1 MRRVLTAA
9 PAGTIHANFQL
20 RLELI
25 PALLGALAVV
35 AGAFLALATTASAAT
50 PRAYEMVTPLDSNG
64 QDVSTSGG
72 KLETTASPNGEA
84 LLFMVWGPLPGSEAG
99 GVITANVSYRG
110 TEEWKT
116 DFLAPLQDP
125 DLTGGSS
132 VQFASDDMT
141 EFVVQGPMSP
151 QPAPGTGEGTIN
163 LFHYDTATEV
173 FKPITVGTA
182 PDSPETTSEAVGAS
196 SDLSTVVFQY
206 HGDASLVEG
215 SEPNERQLYVWNE
228 SDGSLDLVG
237 RRPGT
242 NAPIP
247 GRSLLASF
255 RYNRNP
261 VSKDGSTIFFS
272 ASFGE
277 DTKVLA
283 RIDGS
288 ETVDLSASQETVPI
302 EENGQAHF
310 LFASDDGSVAYFIS
324 DEMLTDDAGAGPE
337 NSELYRYDL
346 EARELTNLTVEP
358 LGANGAE
365 VLGPVA
371 TSNDGSRIYFA
382 ARGVLAPG
390 GEEGANNVYMWTDDG
405 TPKGSIEFVAADI
418 EPKTYEF
425 STVPSGKSTAR
436 TTADG
441 SKLLFTSK
449 QSLTGYPTN
458 SRTQGYLYD
467 AETGELSCVTCN
479 PLVESSSSN
488 AELST
493 GGSGDV
499 MAMIRTLT
507 TDGSRVFFTSLE
519 QLTPEDEDSGKD
531 VYEYETATK
540 QLTLLS
546 SGQSNQPSLFH
557 DASTD
562 GRDVFIST
570 RDALVP
576 IDTNENVNIYDARI
590 GGGLAGQHPSPPPIP
605 CGAGEC
611 QAPLL
616 AAPPAVP
623 GSATFQGPGNQA
635 QKGKRVKKHKK
646 CRKQGKGKKK
656 RGKRCAGNSG
666 KRHGRR

>member
-1 MRRVLTAA
+1 VRRVSTV
-9 PAGTIHANFQL
+9 PADLIHANFRL
-20 RLELI
+20 RLDLT
-25 PALLGALAVV
+25 PALLGALAAVV
-35 AGAFLALATTASAAT
+35 GAVLVLAATASAAT

-72 KLETTASPNGEA
+72 ILETTASPDGEA
-84 LLFMVWGPLPGSEAG
+84 LLFMVWAALPGSKAG
-99 GVITANVSYRG
+99 GILTANVSYRG
-110 TEEWKT
+110 TEEWQT

-125 DLTGGSS
+125 APTGGSS
-132 VQFASDDMT
+132 VQFASQDMGK
-141 EFVVQGPMSP
+141 FVVQGPISP

-163 LFHYDTATEV
+163 LFHYEVATEV

-182 PDSPETTSEAVGAS
+182 PDSLDTTSEAVGAS
-196 SDLSTVVFQY
+196 NDLSKVVFQY
-206 HGDASLVEG
+206 RGDASLVEG

-228 SDGSLDLVG
+228 ADGTVDIVG
-237 RRPGT
+237 RHPGT
-242 NAPIP
+242 NAPIA
-247 GRSLLASF
+247 GQSYLGSF
-255 RYNRNP
+255 RYDRNAI
-261 VSKDGSTIFFS
+261 SSDGSTIFFG
-272 ASFGE
+272 ALFGE
-277 DTKVLA
+277 DRKVLA

-288 ETVDLSASQETVPI
+288 ETVDLTASQETVPDD
-302 EENGQAHF
+302 EDGTAHF

-324 DEMLTDDAGAGPE
+324 GETLTDDAVGGPE
-337 NSELYRYDL
+337 SADLYRYDL

-371 TSNDGSRIYFA
+371 ASNDGSRIYFA

-405 TPKGSIEFVAADI
+405 TPKGSIEFVAADV
-418 EPKTYEF
+418 EPQTYEF
-425 STVPSGKSTAR
+425 SSFPSGKSTAR

-458 SRTQGYLYD
+458 STTQGYLYD

-479 PLVESSSSN
+479 PLAESSSAN

-499 MAMIRTLT
+499 MAMNRMLT
-507 TDGSRVFFTSLE
+507 ADGSRVFFSSVE
-519 QLTPEDEDSGKD
+519 RLTPEDEDSGKD
-531 VYEYETATK
+531 VYEYETTTE

-546 SGQSNQPSLFH
+546 SGQSNQPSRFH

-562 GRDVFIST
+562 GRDVFFST

-576 IDTNENVNIYDARI
+576 IDTNENMNVYDARI
-590 GGGLAGQHPSPPPIP
+590 GGGLASQSPPPPPIP
-605 CGAGEC
+605 CSAGEC
-611 QAPLL
+611 QTPLP
-616 AAPPAVP
+616 AAPPVVP

-635 QKGKRVKKHKK
+635 QKGKRSQKAKK

-656 RGKRCAGNSG
+656 RGKRCAGKSG